1 MSGQN
6 KYRDLWEQYYDAS
19 EGIIFVV
26 DSADKIRIKVA
37 KNELDLILQN
47 QSLKLREVPIVIF
60 ANKMDLTLSMSA
72 HEVAVQLEL
81 D

>member
-1 MSGQN
+1 M
-6 KYRDLWEQYYDAS
+6 
-19 EGIIFVV
+19 V